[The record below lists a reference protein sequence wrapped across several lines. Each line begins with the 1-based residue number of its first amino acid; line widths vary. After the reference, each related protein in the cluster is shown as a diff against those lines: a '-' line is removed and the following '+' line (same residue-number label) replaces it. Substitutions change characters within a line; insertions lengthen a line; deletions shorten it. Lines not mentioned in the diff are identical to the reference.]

1 MAADVKKLANSVLA
15 ALGVKLVRAR
25 PMRDPVALLLLK
37 SRELGVDTILDIGAN
52 VGMFA
57 QTIRAA
63 GFAGNVVSFEPTSEA
78 HGILAANASG
88 DPMWQVAP
96 RMALGSASCETEIG
110 VSANSV
116 SSSLLPVEAGSTQVL
131 ADTAFLGKEAVS
143 VRRLDDVMQA
153 EWRGPFAMK
162 IDTQGYELEVLRGA
176 GATLAQTRVLT
187 IELTLGQLYTNGAR
201 IGDIFA
207 FLEAA
212 GFRAIA
218 ITEGFSDTVRN
229 EMLQVDAVFIRSSQG
244 QVGG

>member
-1 MAADVKKLANSVLA
+1 MKQLLNSALA

-37 SRELGVDTILDIGAN
+37 SRELGVATMLDIGAN
-52 VGMFA
+52 VGMFVE
-57 QTIRAA
+57 TIRSR
-63 GFAGNVVSFEPTSEA
+63 GFQGPVVSFEPTTEA
-78 HGILAANASG
+78 HGILTANAVR
-88 DPMWQVAP
+88 DPLWAVAP
-96 RMALGSASCETEIG
+96 RMALGSVNGDAEIG

-116 SSSLLPVEAGSTQVL
+116 SSSLLEVEAGSTQVL
-131 ADTAFLGKEAVS
+131 AETAFLGKEAVA

-153 EWRGPFAMK
+153 DWRGPFAMK

-201 IGDIFA
+201 ISDVFA

-218 ITEGFSDTVRN
+218 VTEGFSDTVRN
-229 EMLQVDAVFIRSSQG
+229 EMLQVDAVFVRSYPGMTGS
-244 QVGG
+244 